1 MDYSLSGPSVHGILQ
16 ARIVKWVTI
25 PFSRGSSWLR
35 DGTQVSYTAG
45 RFLTAWATREAP
57 WEVHIPFLLL
67 FLLLYPNVLSNR
79 HSFVYLFS
87 EQLLRAPLY
96 LTNCLFLGA
105 YESVITD
112 DWSYFKF
119 MSTKVTWVLLRVSTI
134 PWLGDNHLLPVPLHC
149 PPSVYVHLCV
159 HFDTPLF

>member
-1 MDYSLSGPSVHGILQ
+1 MDVRVGLWRKLSTKELMLLNCGVGEDSWESLGQQGDP
-16 ARIVKWVTI
+16 T
-25 PFSRGSSWLR
+25 
-35 DGTQVSYTAG
+35 TAG

>member
-1 MDYSLSGPSVHGILQ
+1 MLGHSSHVRLFATSWIVSIRLPCPWDSPGKNTGVGNHSLLQGI
-16 ARIVKWVTI
+16 
-25 PFSRGSSWLR
+25 
-35 DGTQVSYTAG
+35 
-45 RFLTAWATREAP
+45 FLTQGWNPGLLHCTQIPYCLSHQGSPIRR
-57 WEVHIPFLLL
+57 EVHIPFLLL

-119 MSTKVTWVLLRVSTI
+119 MSTKVTWVLL
-134 PWLGDNHLLPVPLHC
+134 
-149 PPSVYVHLCV
+149 
-159 HFDTPLF
+159 